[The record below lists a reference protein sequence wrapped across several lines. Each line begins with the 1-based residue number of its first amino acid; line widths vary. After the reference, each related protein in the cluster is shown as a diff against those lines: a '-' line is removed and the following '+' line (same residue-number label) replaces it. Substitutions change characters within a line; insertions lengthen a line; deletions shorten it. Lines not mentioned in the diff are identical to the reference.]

1 MSSEDKPSTGSPVSE
16 RWIWLVVLATVV
28 VALIVYVT
36 FERSELY
43 RVNLDW
49 WTSIGRWILER

>member
-1 MSSEDKPSTGSPVSE
+1 MSSEDKPSTGSPVRE
-16 RWIWLVVLATVV
+16 GWIWLVVLATVV

-36 FERSELY
+36 IERSQLY

-49 WTSIGRWILER
+49 WTSIGRWILGQ